1 MCDKGQRG
9 GEELGSMATASY
21 SFSVSSGSTEARLL
35 LDSEKE
41 GGGGR
46 QVQVHVCH
54 RTQAKTQLISFHLLE
69 TGSLLF
75 MSCNDSR
82 VAAP

>member
-46 QVQVHVCH
+46 ASGEH
-54 RTQAKTQLISFHLLE
+54 SFHSSVPGQHLP
-69 TGSLLF
+69 GPGF
-75 MSCNDSR
+75 Y
-82 VAAP
+82 P